1 MSEETK
7 EDKIEQETPSV
18 DENTDEKQ
26 ETEAVQEEN
35 KNEQTEEKP
44 NKIHMKNYCYRIT
57 LPSDISIY
65 TIY

>member
-26 ETEAVQEEN
+26 R
-35 KNEQTEEKP
+35 NEQ
-44 NKIHMKNYCYRIT
+44 
-57 LPSDISIY
+57 SIKRENVL
-65 TIY
+65 

>member
-35 KNEQTEEKP
+35 KNEQTEEKHTP
-44 NKIHMKNYCYRIT
+44 HLVKK
-57 LPSDISIY
+57 
-65 TIY
+65 